1 MPEHPP
7 VSTRLRASNEGKTHD
22 QPCRVV
28 FVVIPLPPVSNG
40 SKRDCDHTA
49 LGLDGVAPD
58 LGDLPGEGADGGKPW
73 PWSPGFEI
81 QGVARQNCVPIR
93 PAVLDVRSEKG
104 LQLNQQTLSM
114 RLERVAA
121 HVPADARLAD
131 IGSDHAYLPVA
142 LMRRGAI
149 AAAVAGEVALTPL
162 RSAERTVRENGLE
175 QWITVRLANGLAAI
189 EPGDGITAIS
199 LCGMGGETIRDIL
212 DSGKARLSGRERL
225 ILQPNGG
232 EQPLRQW
239 LMDNG
244 YRILCE
250 EVLRENRFDYEII
263 VAERDGPVTYTA
275 EELYF
280 GPLQMQARSPAF
292 LTKWQRLLRHKQ
304 QTLTHFARARQA
316 VPEEKAEEIAR
327 QARWITELLN

>member
-1 MPEHPP
+1 MP
-7 VSTRLRASNEGKTHD
+7 K
-22 QPCRVV
+22 
-28 FVVIPLPPVSNG
+28 
-40 SKRDCDHTA
+40 
-49 LGLDGVAPD
+49 VAD
-58 LGDLPGEGADGGKPW
+58 FRGEKD
-73 PWSPGFEI
+73 
-81 QGVARQNCVPIR
+81 
-93 PAVLDVRSEKG
+93 
-104 LQLNQQTLSM
+104 LQLNEHTLSM

-121 HVPADARLAD
+121 HVPGGARLAD

-149 AAAVAGEVALTPL
+149 ATAVAGEVALTPFL
-162 RSAERTVRENGLE
+162 SAERTVSESGQDLR
-175 QWITVRLANGLAAI
+175 ITVRLADGLAAI
-189 EPGDGITAIS
+189 KPEDAITAIS

-212 DSGKARLSGRERL
+212 ERGKAHLSGHERL

-263 VAERDGPVTYTA
+263 VAERDGPVVYS
-275 EELYF
+275 EQELYF

-292 LTKWQRLLRHKQ
+292 LVKWQRRLHQKQ
-304 QTLTHFARARQA
+304 KTLGEFARAGQA
-316 VPEEKAEEIAR
+316 VPEEKVQDVAR
-327 QARWITELLN
+327 QARWIIELLA